1 MDNPLFNVGFPQD
14 RPTPAEVDSL
24 PTRVA
29 ILSGTSKGMV
39 SAVTSVAQDRLNQVE
54 GTANTITDAML
65 APANDALASIGQLQT
80 AISTAGQQTALNA
93 IQGPLKVGQALG
105 YVSQGTPIL
114 TPKTTR
120 KRANGR
126 STAPQ
131 GSISQ
136 PATLSQVIS
145 PMQITDLSRAPAQ
158 SQPQPS
164 ELIKPPTGGATLPAC
179 GVVAFTTE
187 ILGTSVVTLLSA
199 TDPRVSA
206 SIAAGGQ
213 WVAYPD
219 IATARAAYPQPPWS
233 VNDYS
238 AGAQPCSV
246 PPPGGGVTPT
256 FPMPPGGIPQ
266 PTVPV
271 VIKPPP
277 IGGIPVP
284 PPPPPPAPPPCPC
297 PNISILIPLPAQ
309 PPPNIAITVPPCPQ
323 CGAQGQPVIFPLP
336 APSVPV
342 IVPAPPINVNVPP
355 CPKCGSQLPP
365 ITIQNNT
372 GPVNV
377 TIPPAGGGTTPTA
390 SPVSPPPV
398 LPPPS
403 ICETCT
409 IPWLNLHY
417 PDFVLASRAAQKT
430 DYDILVDAVN
440 LKLCCG
446 EPLQPGCSMPFLQ
459 RMMPEF
465 VSAAKAQGL
474 SDDEVLQQA
483 VNIGLCADVLF
494 TAGLGESQVGYTAP
508 GSAAAEASE
517 FDPSARGEAHRV
529 VQQAINTDP
538 TAFCNFEIPFSKP
551 VLSVLTNFTPEQTD
565 CLAGLAKPL
574 LDYLQWV
581 MSTIQSTCSCDD
593 ASAIAALGLEA
604 NKLWNTQTILGKGA
618 YYVLNGLIWL
628 LRTGA
633 CSVAQV
639 SGLFSSATNCDGPAL
654 SAIVVVQT
662 LMGVWKRWVGE
673 LPPMLDETLQ
683 RVQSLTCPTGL
694 PNAAEA
700 SDLLASNF
708 ISKDQWTC
716 FQRAAG
722 NIPAF
727 QQPLVQARQS
737 RPNDED
743 LWQRSQYL
751 IARLDQIAATPAA
764 GKPGEAES
772 ITKEI
777 STIND
782 LFKSNG
788 WTNDKWFTEWLNTK
802 QWVPT
807 TSDAIQWMIKDVN
820 DPQIVQ
826 TFLLDAEFQQKY
838 GGDVKRAFDQNAVSQ
853 GDAENIWK
861 SHWRNVSPH
870 QLYEMHKRLR
880 PGWTKL
886 LSDEEVLS
894 FVQAICPRKSPQVT
908 PEVMAARP
916 ISNGFPVPTYCDEVP
931 DPATARTYLESIVV
945 TGYHA
950 SEALGQDDFPA
961 FWRPRLLALSYNVL
975 TRVDA
980 RRAYELGLFSDEK
993 LISIYEDRG
1002 YKHSDAVALV
1012 DFAHAQLVQRFVR
1025 SATAKQ
1031 WIQYPYQTGMLQ
1043 QNLEDDGMRPDLFDE
1058 VLPILERKR
1067 AVFNRIQQLQQVKK
1081 AVVNGRMN
1089 KQNAVAAVGNILKG

>member
-1 MDNPLFNVGFPQD
+1 MDNPLFNVGFPRD
-14 RPTPAEVDSL
+14 TPTPAEVDSL

-29 ILSGTSKGMV
+29 ILQGTRKGM
-39 SAVTSVAQDRLNQVE
+39 AQAATSQAQDRLNRVE
-54 GTANTITDAML
+54 GAANTITDAML
-65 APANDALASIGQLQT
+65 APANDALATIGQLHT
-80 AISTAGQQTALNA
+80 AISAAGQQTALNA

-120 KRANGR
+120 KRGNGR

-136 PATLSQVIS
+136 PAALAQVIS

-158 SQPQPS
+158 TQTQPS

-179 GVVAFTTE
+179 GVVAFTTQ

-206 SIAAGGQ
+206 SIAAGGK

-238 AGAQPCSV
+238 AGAQPCPTTPS
-246 PPPGGGVTPT
+246 GGGVTPT
-256 FPMPPGGIPQ
+256 FPMPPGGGVT
-266 PTVPV
+266 PTFPV
-271 VIKPPP
+271 IQPPP
-277 IGGIPVP
+277 SPPGGVVVQ
-284 PPPPPPAPPPCPC
+284 PPPAPPASPCPC
-297 PNISILIPLPAQ
+297 PNISILIPLPPQ

-377 TIPPAGGGTTPTA
+377 TIPPAGGGTTPTT

-459 RMMPEF
+459 RMMPDF

-483 VNIGLCADVLF
+483 VNIGLCADVMYSE
-494 TAGLGESQVGYTAP
+494 GLGESNVGYTAP

-517 FDPSARGEAHRV
+517 FDPSPRGEAHRAATV
-529 VQQAINTDP
+529 PLNTGATELCTFSVP
-538 TAFCNFEIPFSKP
+538 VIPDFSGA
-551 VLSVLTNFTPEQTD
+551 VAALTGVSGE
-565 CLAGLAKPL
+565 CLTGLERP
-574 LDYLQWV
+574 
-581 MSTIQSTCSCDD
+581 IQSLIESVQNGLRTICSCDPSSFISD
-593 ASAIAALGLEA
+593 LGIVA
-604 NKLWNTQTILGKGA
+604 NKQWNTQTIVGKA
-618 YYVLNGLIWL
+618 TYNILQATIWL
-628 LRTGA
+628 LRTLSCNGA
-633 CSVAQV
+633 RISDAFQA
-639 SGLFSSATNCDGPAL
+639 ATNCADESLP
-654 SAIVVVQT
+654 SIVLTQIIA
-662 LMGVWKRWVGE
+662 GIWKRWVGD
-673 LPPMLDETLQ
+673 LPPALEQTLE
-683 RVQSLTCPTGL
+683 RVRNYSCPSGL
-694 PNAAEA
+694 PNVAEA
-700 SDLLASNF
+700 NDLFASNF

-716 FQRAAG
+716 FVRAAG
-722 NIPAF
+722 AVPQF
-727 QQPLVQARQS
+727 QEPLYKARQS

-751 IARLDQIAATPAA
+751 IARLDQIAANPAV

-772 ITKEI
+772 ITREI

-788 WTNDKWFTEWLNTK
+788 WTNDKWFTQWLNTK

-807 TSDAIQWMIKDVN
+807 TQDAIQWMIKDVN

-826 TFLLDAEFQQKY
+826 TFLLDAEFAQKY
-838 GGDVKRAFDQNAVSQ
+838 GGDVKRAFDQNAVSTD
-853 GDAENIWK
+853 DAANIWK

-886 LSDEEVLS
+886 LTDAEVLS

-908 PEVMAARP
+908 PEVLQSRP

-931 DPATARTYLESIVV
+931 DPATARAYLESIVV

-1012 DFAHAQLVQRFVR
+1012 AFAHAQLVQRFVR

-1031 WIQYPYQTGMLQ
+1031 WIQYPYQTGMLE

-1058 VLPILERKR
+1058 ILPILERKR

>member
-14 RPTPAEVDSL
+14 RPTPAEIDSL

-29 ILSGTSKGMV
+29 ILQGTRSGMAQAATSQ
-39 SAVTSVAQDRLNQVE
+39 AQDRLNRVE

-65 APANDALASIGQLQT
+65 APANDALATIGQLHT
-80 AISTAGQQTALNA
+80 AISAAGQQTALNA

-114 TPKTTR
+114 TPKNGGR
-120 KRANGR
+120 KRNGR
-126 STAPQ
+126 SATSQ
-131 GSISQ
+131 GSIS
-136 PATLSQVIS
+136 PPVA
-145 PMQITDLSRAPAQ
+145 LSRALGTMQLTDLGRPAAP
-158 SQPQPS
+158 SSPQPQP
-164 ELIKPPTGGATLPAC
+164 IVKPPTGGATLPAC
-179 GVVAFTTE
+179 GVVAFTTQ
-187 ILGTSVVTLLSA
+187 ILGAPVVTLLAA
-199 TDPRVSA
+199 TDPRVQV
-206 SIAAGGQ
+206 SIADGGT

-219 IATARAAYPQPPWS
+219 LATAKANYPSPPWS

-246 PPPGGGVTPT
+246 PPPGGGVQPT
-256 FPMPPGGIPQ
+256 FPMPPGGGVQ
-266 PTVPV
+266 PTFPV
-271 VIKPPP
+271 IQ
-277 IGGIPVP
+277 
-284 PPPPPPAPPPCPC
+284 PPPAGGGGVVVQPPPNPQPPPCPC
-297 PNISILIPLPAQ
+297 PNINITIPLPPQ
-309 PPPNIAITVPPCPQ
+309 LPPNIAITIPPCPQ
-323 CGAQGQPVIFPLP
+323 CGAQGQPILFPLP
-336 APSVPV
+336 APAVPI
-342 IVPAPPINVNVPP
+342 IVNPPPVNVTVPP
-355 CPKCGSQLPP
+355 CPQCGAELPP

-377 TIPPAGGGTTPTA
+377 TIPPAGGGTTPTT

-430 DYDILVDAVN
+430 DYDILVDAVT

-459 RMMPEF
+459 RMMPDF

-483 VNIGLCADVLF
+483 VNIGLCADVMYSE
-494 TAGLGESQVGYTAP
+494 GLGESNVGYTAP

-517 FDPSARGEAHRV
+517 FDPSPRGEAHRAA
-529 VQQAINTDP
+529 QQAINTNP

-551 VLSVLTNFTPEQTD
+551 VLSVLGNFTPDQTA
-565 CLAGLAKPL
+565 CLSGLAKPL
-574 LDYLQWV
+574 LDYIQFV
-581 MSTIQSTCSCDD
+581 MDTIQSTCSCDD

-604 NKLWNTQTILGKGA
+604 NRLWNTQTILGKGA
-618 YYVLNGLIWL
+618 YYALNGLIWL

-639 SGLFSSATNCDGPAL
+639 SGLFSKATNCDGPAL

-700 SDLLASNF
+700 NDLLASNF

-716 FQRAAG
+716 FQRSAG
-722 NIPAF
+722 NMPAF
-727 QQPLVQARQS
+727 QEPLYKARQS

-751 IARLDQIAATPAA
+751 IARLDQIAANPAV

-772 ITKEI
+772 ITREI

-788 WTNDKWFTEWLNTK
+788 WTNDKWFTQWLNTK

-838 GGDVKRAFDQNAVSQ
+838 GGDVKRAFDQNAVSES
-853 GDAENIWK
+853 DAQNIWK

-886 LSDEEVLS
+886 LTDAEVLS

-908 PEVMAARP
+908 PEILGSRP

-931 DPATARTYLESIVV
+931 DPATARAYLESIVV

-1012 DFAHAQLVQRFVR
+1012 AFAHAQLVQRFVR

-1031 WIQYPYQTGMLQ
+1031 WIQYPYPTGMLQ
-1043 QNLEDDGMRPDLFDE
+1043 QNLEDDGMRSDLFDE
-1058 VLPILERKR
+1058 ILPILERKR
-1067 AVFNRIQQLQQVKK
+1067 VVFNRIQQLQQVKK